1 MTAPKQDDAEQER
14 IVQNVRRAAGA
25 HALRKIHGIVD
36 EDRHE
41 EAARA
46 KLLRI
51 FLRYG
56 WIVLL
61 LAALLLARYFN
72 VKLA

>member
-1 MTAPKQDDAEQER
+1 MTTPEQERAEQER
-14 IVQNVRRAAGA
+14 IEENVRRTAGI
-25 HALRKIHGIVD
+25 HTLRKIRGIVD
-36 EDRHE
+36 EDLDE

-46 KLLRI
+46 KLLQT

-61 LAALLLARYFN
+61 LLVLLLARYFG
-72 VKLA
+72 VI

>member
-1 MTAPKQDDAEQER
+1 MSTPDQER
-14 IVQNVRRAAGA
+14 IDQNVRRTAG
-25 HALRKIHGIVD
+25 IHVLKEIRGIVD
-36 EDRHE
+36 EDLRE

-46 KLLRI
+46 KLLRA

-61 LAALLLARYFN
+61 LAAWLLARYFG
-72 VKLA
+72 VI

>member
-1 MTAPKQDDAEQER
+1 MSMPEQEHLEQER
-14 IVQNVRRAAGA
+14 MDQNVRRAAGI
-25 HALRKIHGIVD
+25 HALKEIRGIVD
-36 EDRHE
+36 EDLRE

-46 KLLRI
+46 KLLRV

-61 LAALLLARYFN
+61 LATWLLARHFG
-72 VKLA
+72 VI

>member
-1 MTAPKQDDAEQER
+1 MSTPEEQER
-14 IVQNVRRAAGA
+14 IEQNVRRAAGV
-25 HALRKIHGIVD
+25 HALKEIRGIVD
-36 EDRHE
+36 EDLRE
-41 EAARA
+41 EAART

-61 LAALLLARYFN
+61 LAAWPLARHFG
-72 VKLA
+72 VI

>member
-1 MTAPKQDDAEQER
+1 MTAPEQEQER
-14 IVQNVRRAAGA
+14 IGQNVRRAAGA
-25 HALRKIHGIVD
+25 HALKKIRGIVD
-36 EDRHE
+36 EDLHE

-46 KLLRI
+46 KLLHI

-61 LAALLLARYFN
+61 LATLLLARHFG
-72 VKLA
+72 VI

>member
-1 MTAPKQDDAEQER
+1 MTTQEQES
-14 IVQNVRRAAGA
+14 IEQNVRRAAGVQ
-25 HALRKIHGIVD
+25 ALKEIRVIVD
-36 EDRHE
+36 EDLRE

-46 KLLRI
+46 KLLHV

-61 LAALLLARYFN
+61 LTVWLLAHHFG
-72 VKLA
+72 VI

>member
-1 MTAPKQDDAEQER
+1 MSTPDQER
-14 IVQNVRRAAGA
+14 IDQNVRRTAGI
-25 HALRKIHGIVD
+25 HALKEIRGIVD
-36 EDRHE
+36 EDLRE

-46 KLLRI
+46 KLLRA

-61 LAALLLARYFN
+61 LAAWLLARYFGII
-72 VKLA
+72 

>member
-1 MTAPKQDDAEQER
+1 MTAPEQERAEQER
-14 IVQNVRRAAGA
+14 IGENVRRTAGI
-25 HALRKIHGIVD
+25 HALKEIRGIVD
-36 EDRHE
+36 EDLNE

-46 KLLRI
+46 KLLHV

-61 LAALLLARYFN
+61 LAALLLARYFG
-72 VKLA
+72 VI

>member
-1 MTAPKQDDAEQER
+1 MSTPDEER
-14 IVQNVRRAAGA
+14 IEQNVQRTAGI
-25 HALRKIHGIVD
+25 HALKEIRGIVD
-36 EDRHE
+36 EDLRE

-46 KLLRI
+46 KLLRA

-61 LAALLLARYFN
+61 LAAWLLARHFG
-72 VKLA
+72 VI